1 VKHPFLRT
9 ILLAALA
16 ICAAGLASAQT
27 PQAATPSQAD
37 VDKAIA
43 QLRADA
49 AKDVNAIIGA
59 SMNFTSDEAAK
70 FWPLYK
76 PYETQRKALMDE
88 RLAIIKE
95 YARTTPRCPT
105 RRPPSCAAGPRPREK
120 ARRKRASWRTAESA
134 AGQDRRPLLSGE
146 HADRPVARP
155 VVRPDVRS
163 SSRPCGVRQNSHQLS
178 AIAGEAES

>member
-95 YARTTPRCPT
+95 YAANYTTM
-105 RRPPSCAAGPRPREK
+105 SDAKAAELAQRALALEEK
-120 ARRKRASWRTAESA
+120 GAAAKRSFMAELQKVLP
-134 AGQDRRPLLSGE
+134 GKT
-146 HADRPVARP
+146 VARFYQ
-155 VVRPDVRS
+155 VNTRIDLLRDLWFARDV
-163 SSRPCGVRQNSHQLS
+163 PLVQ
-178 AIAGEAES
+178 

>member
-1 VKHPFLRT
+1 
-9 ILLAALA
+9 LAALA
-16 ICAAGLASAQT
+16 ICAAGVASAQT

-95 YARTTPRCPT
+95 YAANYTTM
-105 RRPPSCAAGPRPREK
+105 SDVKAAKLAQRALALEEK
-120 ARRKRASWRTAESA
+120 GTAAKRGFIAELQKVLP
-134 AGQDRRPLLSGE
+134 GKT
-146 HADRPVARP
+146 VARFYQ
-155 VVRPDVRS
+155 VNTRIDLLRDLWFARDV
-163 SSRPCGVRQNSHQLS
+163 PLVQ
-178 AIAGEAES
+178 